1 MKVSSNK
8 RLVFMLFREF
18 LEKSKGSLF
27 VLAIK
32 KVATEVTT
40 LLTNEIG
47 GVTSPKQN
55 SYNSNSLNYNY
66 ISIQ

>member
-1 MKVSSNK
+1 
-8 RLVFMLFREF
+8 MLFREF

-47 GVTSPKQN
+47 GVTFPQQN